1 MEEMP
6 KHRFDLL
13 LMAISFMTKK
23 EKTRN
28 LYLKY
33 AKQVHSQ
40 IALIEHTEGRPLQ
53 MADWLHM
60 AMTLGKQALKQ
71 DIGAR
76 QIAESIYP
84 VLDGSGQHLARYAY
98 IPAGPATSFLLKRTG
113 LSASLDPELTDLLVR
128 IIAELQRIS
137 LTASSTNTQPA

>member
-1 MEEMP
+1 MQEMP
-6 KHRFDLL
+6 KHRLDLL
-13 LMAISFMTKK
+13 LMAVSFMTKK
-23 EKTRN
+23 EKNRS

-40 IALIEHTEGRPLQ
+40 IAIIEQIERRPLQ

-60 AMTLGKQALKQ
+60 ATTLGKQALKQ

-84 VLDGSGQHLARYAY
+84 VLDGSGQHLAKYAY

-128 IIAELQRIS
+128 IIAELQRLS
-137 LTASSTNTQPA
+137 LTASSPNTQPA